1 MTTWVL
7 LRGLMREARHW
18 GEFPLQFQNGV
29 DARNVV
35 TLDFPGNGSL
45 HAQTSPGTVA
55 EMANHCRA
63 QLNQLGYEPPYRV
76 LALSLG
82 AMVAVEWSRQHP
94 EEVES
99 MVLINTSLAPYNPF
113 YHRLRPGNYPAL
125 LGILISGTVAQREN
139 LILRITST
147 LERGVLQR
155 NQLLQQW
162 VSYARECPVT
172 RSNILRQLRA
182 AVFYRNA
189 PARPGVPVLLLAGQ
203 DDRLVNMKC
212 SLALAKQWACAI
224 RIHPTAGHDL
234 PLDDG
239 YWVTQQVTEWL
250 ETGILEAA
258 QEVAV
263 HATATRGKKIE
274 PQTTPAARS

>member
-45 HAQTSPGTVA
+45 HTQNSPSTVA
-55 EMANHCRA
+55 GMADHCRA
-63 QLNQLGYEPPYRV
+63 QLMQLGYEPPYRV

-94 EEVES
+94 DELES

-113 YHRLRPGNYPAL
+113 YYRLRPANYAAL
-125 LGILISGTVAQREN
+125 FRFLVAGSVLQREK
-139 LILRITST
+139 LILHITST
-147 LERGVLQR
+147 LERSVLQKSA
-155 NQLLQQW
+155 LLERW
-162 VSYARECPVT
+162 VSYAHECPVT
-172 RSNILRQLRA
+172 RANILRQLRA
-182 AVFYRNA
+182 AVFYRDA
-189 PARPGVPVLLLAGQ
+189 PAKPDIPVLLLVGRN
-203 DDRLVNMKC
+203 DRLVNMKC
-212 SLALAKQWACAI
+212 SLALAQIWNCEIK
-224 RIHPTAGHDL
+224 IHPTAGHDL

-239 YWVTQQVTEWL
+239 FWVTRQVTEWL
-250 ETGILEAA
+250 ESGIRKAA
-258 QEVAV
+258 DEVTSHTNADS
-263 HATATRGKKIE
+263 GEKIA
-274 PQTTPAARS
+274 PQTILAARS

>member
-45 HAQTSPGTVA
+45 HAQDSANTVA
-55 EMANHCRA
+55 GMANHCRA
-63 QLNQLGYEPPYRV
+63 QLTQLGYKPPYRV

-82 AMVAVEWSRQHP
+82 AMVAVEWSRQQP
-94 EEVES
+94 AEIEN

-113 YHRLRPGNYPAL
+113 YHRLRPANYAAL
-125 LGILISGTVAQREN
+125 FRFLVSGSVLHREK
-139 LILRITST
+139 LILHITST
-147 LERGVLQR
+147 LERSVSQQSAILE
-155 NQLLQQW
+155 QW

-172 RSNILRQLRA
+172 RANISRQLRA
-182 AVFYRNA
+182 AIFYRDA
-189 PARPGVPVLLLAGQ
+189 PAKPDVPVLLLAGRNDQ
-203 DDRLVNMKC
+203 LVNVKC
-212 SLALAKQWACAI
+212 SLALAQIWDCAI
-224 RIHPTAGHDL
+224 KIHPTAGHDL

-239 YWVTQQVTEWL
+239 FWVTQQVTEWL
-250 ETGILEAA
+250 ESGIRKAA
-258 QEVAV
+258 DEVTSNVITDA
-263 HATATRGKKIE
+263 GEKIA
-274 PQTTPAARS
+274 PQTSSVARS